1 MTRGGKVLSVMLV
14 VLLGLWGCARG
25 PVNHSAQA
33 ERLHSLESKCSK
45 LESKCSKLDQDYRS
59 VAKVR
64 DQAFKQVAALEAER
78 GRLQKDLAEK
88 KIVIKERDVLRQQVS
103 ARTNERDNLQLR
115 CDRMK
120 KGLQS
125 LLGQDDAML
134 PVPAAPTTTST
145 STSTTLALPTQS

>member
-33 ERLHSLESKCSK
+33 ERIRSLESKCSK
-45 LESKCSKLDQDYRS
+45 LADDYSS
-59 VAKVR
+59 VAGVR
-64 DQAFKQVAALEAER
+64 DQLRKKVAALESER
-78 GRLQKDLAEK
+78 GRLQKDLADK
-88 KIVIKERDVLRQQVS
+88 KTVVKERDSLRQEIVS
-103 ARTNERDNLQLR
+103 RTSERDTLQLR
-115 CDRMK
+115 CDRIK

-134 PVPAAPTTTST
+134 TVPAAPTATST
-145 STSTTLALPTQS
+145 TTSTTLALPTQS